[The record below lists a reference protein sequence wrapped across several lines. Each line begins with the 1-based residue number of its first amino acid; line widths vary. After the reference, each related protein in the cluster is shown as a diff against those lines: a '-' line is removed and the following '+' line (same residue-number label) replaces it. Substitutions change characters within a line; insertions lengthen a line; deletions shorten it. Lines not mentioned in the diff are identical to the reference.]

1 MERLKPLPRLSKLI
15 QYLYFDKFQSTIII
29 CKYINVAG
37 RNTTPTFRQLSLRI
51 RNLSRRVYRV
61 HKFKKG
67 FKTLSWILRFDFKRI
82 SFVNLS
88 ILDFISENQCHSE
101 LQSSF
106 VLSFMD
112 AHKSYIF
119 TLKIIQYVVKKR
131 FIRILVFQ
139 LV

>member
-1 MERLKPLPRLSKLI
+1 MLLEGILHPHSDSCHWEFETYPDR
-15 QYLYFDKFQSTIII
+15 YTE
-29 CKYINVAG
+29 YIN
-37 RNTTPTFRQLSLRI
+37 L
-51 RNLSRRVYRV
+51 
-61 HKFKKG
+61 KKG